1 MDSRSRICELR
12 RQDPS
17 ITQAKMAEEI
27 GISRER
33 VRQLLKSMQMPT
45 VSKEPDRAYFYKS
58 EAKTLDIA
66 PTLLWI
72 IEQMVRPPEG
82 GIGIPR
88 QMSQFRKYAEWM
100 VLRANGAMNSD
111 PTGWEK
117 YLIQTGGTYV
127 ASESTG

>member
-1 MDSRSRICELR
+1 MDSRSKICELR

-72 IEQMVRPPEG
+72 IEQMVRPPERD
-82 GIGIPR
+82 IGIPR
-88 QMSQFRKYAEWM
+88 QMSQFRKYAEWA
-100 VLRANGAMNSD
+100 VIRANGAMNSD
-111 PTGWEK
+111 PTGWER

-127 ASESTG
+127 PNEPTG

>member
-1 MDSRSRICELR
+1 MDSRSKICELR
-12 RQDPS
+12 KQDPS
-17 ITQAKMAEEI
+17 ITQAKMAGEI

-72 IEQMVRPPEG
+72 IEQMVRPPERD
-82 GIGIPR
+82 IGIPR
-88 QMSQFRKYAEWM
+88 QMSQFRKYAEWA
-100 VLRANGAMNSD
+100 VVRANGAMNSD

-127 ASESTG
+127 PNEPTG

>member
-1 MDSRSRICELR
+1 MDSRSKICELR

-72 IEQMVRPPEG
+72 IEQMVRPPERD
-82 GIGIPR
+82 IGIPR
-88 QMSQFRKYAEWM
+88 QMSQFRKYAEWA
-100 VLRANGAMNSD
+100 VVRANGAMNSD
-111 PTGWEK
+111 PTGWER

-127 ASESTG
+127 PNEPTG

>member
-1 MDSRSRICELR
+1 
-12 RQDPS
+12 
-17 ITQAKMAEEI
+17 MAEEI

-88 QMSQFRKYAEWM
+88 QMSQFRKYAEWA
-100 VLRANGAMNSD
+100 VVRANGAMNSD

>member
-1 MDSRSRICELR
+1 MDSRSKICELR

-88 QMSQFRKYAEWM
+88 QMSQFRKYAEWA
-100 VLRANGAMNSD
+100 VVRANGAMNSD

>member
-1 MDSRSRICELR
+1 MDSRSKICELR

-72 IEQMVRPPEG
+72 IEQMVRPPERDM
-82 GIGIPR
+82 GIPR
-88 QMSQFRKYAEWM
+88 QMSQFRKYAEWA
-100 VLRANGAMNSD
+100 VVRANGAMNSD
-111 PTGWEK
+111 PTGWER
-117 YLIQTGGTYV
+117 YLIRTGGTYV
-127 ASESTG
+127 PNEPTG

>member
-72 IEQMVRPPEG
+72 IEQMVRPPERD
-82 GIGIPR
+82 IGIPR
-88 QMSQFRKYAEWM
+88 QMSQFRKYAEWA
-100 VLRANGAMNSD
+100 VVRANGAMNSD
-111 PTGWEK
+111 PTGWER

-127 ASESTG
+127 PNEPTG